1 MAWRRGPW
9 FARWGEDEPWAGNV
23 QPGGVRKLLGR
34 AGTKSCS
41 PGTGAVDGCRGEG
54 APVDGGAVGRP
65 LLVPNAGSS
74 PARDAGGEGTGVRT
88 GEAPGRP
95 GRNRRAV
102 RRRGARAVT
111 VLVAAALAAGVLS
124 GVAGPAPAPV
134 RAASSISELRQK
146 INDANETLR
155 QLEQRQAEAQRKLKA
170 LKQDEASIA
179 ERVRILEAQIR
190 ETRVKLAELTGKVRE
205 AEARVEAKQQEID
218 EATRQLEQR
227 EDYVARRIRAIQENG
242 TVGVLEVLFE
252 ANSFSDFLTRLDLL
266 SQILRHDL
274 DVMAQVQAERER
286 LVAEKKELDAERQ
299 KLVAL
304 KAEVERQQKQLNAT
318 VASHKDELARLAEQR
333 RRMEEHLEALEADSK
348 EVERLLKN
356 LQADLK
362 RQLEALNR
370 NRAPRSGGRFLWP
383 VPGEYTI
390 TSGFNPARRHPI
402 YGTVRPHTGIDID
415 GQGPPDPNPSTWDEI
430 VAADDGVVVASRY
443 MPGYGNT
450 IIIAHDETYSTLYGH
465 LSRRYVEPG
474 QVVRRGQV
482 IGLMGTTG
490 ASTGTHLHFEVRVN
504 GQPVNPMPYL
514 R

>member
-1 MAWRRGPW
+1 MAWWRRG
-9 FARWGEDEPWAGNV
+9 AVVGRRGDEP
-23 QPGGVRKLLGR
+23 PMGR
-34 AGTKSCS
+34 ARAQGRRWARIAA
-41 PGTGAVDGCRGEG
+41 GLGA
-54 APVDGGAVGRP
+54 A
-65 LLVPNAGSS
+65 LLVAGTL
-74 PARDAGGEGTGVRT
+74 AG
-88 GEAPGRP
+88 
-95 GRNRRAV
+95 
-102 RRRGARAVT
+102 
-111 VLVAAALAAGVLS
+111 L
-124 GVAGPAPAPV
+124 AGPAPQRAG
-134 RAASSISELRQK
+134 AASSISELRQK
-146 INDANETLR
+146 INEANETLR
-155 QLEQRQAEAQRKLKA
+155 QLEQRQAEAQRKLRA
-170 LKQDEASIA
+170 LKEDEASIL
-179 ERVRILEAQIR
+179 ERVRILEEQIR
-190 ETRVKLAELTGKVRE
+190 ETRVKLAELNEKVRD
-205 AEARVEAKQQEID
+205 AEARVDAKQKEID

-286 LVAEKKELDAERQ
+286 LVAEKKELEAERR

-304 KAEVERQQKQLNAT
+304 KAEVERQQQRLNAT
-318 VASHKDELARLAEQR
+318 VASHRDELARLAEQR
-333 RRMEEHLEALEADSK
+333 RQWEQHLAALEADSK

-370 NRAPRSGGRFLWP
+370 SRGGRTGGRFLWP

-415 GQGPPDPNPSTWDEI
+415 GQGPPDPNPDTWDEI
-430 VAADDGVVVASRY
+430 VAAEDGIVVASRY
-443 MPGYGNT
+443 MSGYGNA

-504 GQPVNPMPYL
+504 GRPVDPMPYL